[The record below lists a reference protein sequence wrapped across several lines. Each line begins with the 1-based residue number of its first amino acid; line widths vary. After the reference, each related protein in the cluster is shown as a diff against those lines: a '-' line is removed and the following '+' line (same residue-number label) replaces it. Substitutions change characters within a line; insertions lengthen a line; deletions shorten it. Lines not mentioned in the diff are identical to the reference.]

1 MMMRFLFF
9 LLLINISFSQKKPNI
24 VLIMADDLGYESIS
38 VNGGKSYLTP
48 NIDMLAKKGVRFINC
63 HSEPICTPSRVRI
76 MTGKTGKKNY
86 LDFAKLDKNET
97 VFSQLLKENGYKT
110 LIAGKWQLGK
120 EANLPNHFGFDEHI
134 LWQHKLPRTDSVGHD
149 TRYPN
154 PILDVN
160 GLTVNYDNGS
170 FGPDVIVDYINEFV
184 KRNKKTPF
192 LVYYPML
199 LTHCPFIP
207 TPDSDDFDPESK
219 GSLEYKGNP
228 IYFGDMVNYMD
239 KLVGRIYNN
248 LKDLKLLEETVIIFT
263 SDNGTDA
270 PIVSKYLDGEMEW
283 GKGKTTDNGTHAP
296 LVVSWKG
303 HTKQGVIDSSLID
316 FSDFLPTLCDI
327 SGIKVS
333 KSFDVDGISFLPQIL
348 GKENNKKKF
357 IHTWYYPRPYQQN
370 ISGDNWGRK
379 EFEWTRNKIFKL
391 YSDGRFYNVKDD
403 FYEKNPINIEKMN
416 KIQSVNYKLLKKGLE
431 SYEKITWKRK
441 I

>member
-1 MMMRFLFF
+1 
-9 LLLINISFSQKKPNI
+9 
-24 VLIMADDLGYESIS
+24 
-38 VNGGKSYLTP
+38 
-48 NIDMLAKKGVRFINC
+48 
-63 HSEPICTPSRVRI
+63 
-76 MTGKTGKKNY
+76 
-86 LDFAKLDKNET
+86 
-97 VFSQLLKENGYKT
+97 
-110 LIAGKWQLGK
+110 
-120 EANLPNHFGFDEHI
+120 
-134 LWQHKLPRTDSVGHD
+134 
-149 TRYPN
+149 
-154 PILDVN
+154 
-160 GLTVNYDNGS
+160 
-170 FGPDVIVDYINEFV
+170 
-184 KRNKKTPF
+184 
-192 LVYYPML
+192 ML

-348 GKENNKKKF
+348 GKENNKKVY
-357 IHTWYYPRPYQQN
+357 TYMVLPEA
-370 ISGDNWGRK
+370 ISTKYIRRQLG
-379 EFEWTRNKIFKL
+379 
-391 YSDGRFYNVKDD
+391 
-403 FYEKNPINIEKMN
+403 
-416 KIQSVNYKLLKKGLE
+416 
-431 SYEKITWKRK
+431 
-441 I
+441 

>member
-207 TPDSDDFDPESK
+207 TPDSGDFDPESK

-263 SDNGTDA
+263 SDNGGLTTQKKVA
-270 PIVSKYLDGEMEW
+270 PTSVYPLRA
-283 GKGKTTDNGTHAP
+283 GKGWLYEGGIKIPQLIKPPENIKNEKINDLTVSYDLFPTILDFAGIENNEKIDGVSLMPRLKNQSKIDREDIFWHFPHYHGSKWKPGSAIRSGDWKL
-296 LVVSWKG
+296 LVHYESNS
-303 HTKQGVIDSSLID
+303 IEMFNLID
-316 FSDFLPTLCDI
+316 DP
-327 SGIKVS
+327 
-333 KSFDVDGISFLPQIL
+333 
-348 GKENNKKKF
+348 KELK
-357 IHTWYYPRPYQQN
+357 N
-370 ISGDNWGRK
+370 ISSVFDEKKQTLLNKLNKLKNETNAK
-379 EFEWTRNKIFKL
+379 EVSINPNFK
-391 YSDGRFYNVKDD
+391 N
-403 FYEKNPINIEKMN
+403 
-416 KIQSVNYKLLKKGLE
+416 
-431 SYEKITWKRK
+431 
-441 I
+441 